1 MQIGLII
8 TNYFLLPAIMI
19 FAGILFLVAP
29 PKYKNRFYG
38 YRTPGSRK
46 SPEAWEYAHKTM
58 GMAWTIIGFGML
70 LLSFVVTIIYP
81 ASLTYELVT
90 FGTKYCLFQAVIMII
105 PIVPIEFLLHKNF

>member
-8 TNYFLLPAIMI
+8 TNYFLLPVIMI
-19 FAGILFLVAP
+19 FVGVLFLVAP

-46 SPEAWEYAHKTM
+46 SPEAWEYAHRAM
-58 GMAWTIIGFGML
+58 GMAWTILGLGML
-70 LLSFVVTIIYP
+70 LISFMVTIIYP

-90 FGTKYCLFQAVIMII
+90 FGTKYCLFQTGVMILTII
-105 PIVPIEFLLHKNF
+105 PIEWLLHRK